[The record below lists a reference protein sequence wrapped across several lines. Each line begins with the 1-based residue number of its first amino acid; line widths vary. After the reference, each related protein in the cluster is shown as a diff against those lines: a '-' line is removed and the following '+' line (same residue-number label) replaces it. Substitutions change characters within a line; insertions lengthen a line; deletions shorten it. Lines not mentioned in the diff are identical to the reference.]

1 MQAFVQVVEHESFSA
16 AATALGL
23 TPSAVSKLVSRLE
36 SRLGV
41 RLLHRSTR
49 RLSLTSE
56 GNTYFVRARQIL
68 SDIEDVEAEVVRS
81 RASPRGRLHVNTNN
95 AFGNHQ
101 LAPALPEFL
110 TQYPDIEIELSI
122 TDRVIDPVGEHADVT
137 IRTGRIVNTSLTALK
152 IAEFERTICAAP
164 SYLAQRGVPRTPAD
178 LASHVCIVMAVP
190 LSTSWPFRTR
200 DGIDNVEI
208 SPRVTAGS
216 AEATLR
222 LALNGAGIVRLGD
235 IILGDPIRRGLLVP
249 LLTDVHHVERLP
261 LSALYLAGRHRL
273 PKVRVFLDFLVQRFA
288 RAPWRITGNQTA
300 AQPT

>member
-95 AFGNHQ
+95 APRWSIV
-101 LAPALPEFL
+101 LAISLLEEVPERQ
-110 TQYPDIEIELSI
+110 THHD
-122 TDRVIDPVGEHADVT
+122 
-137 IRTGRIVNTSLTALK
+137 K
-152 IAEFERTICAAP
+152 KCKK
-164 SYLAQRGVPRTPAD
+164 
-178 LASHVCIVMAVP
+178 
-190 LSTSWPFRTR
+190 
-200 DGIDNVEI
+200 
-208 SPRVTAGS
+208 TAG
-216 AEATLR
+216 
-222 LALNGAGIVRLGD
+222 
-235 IILGDPIRRGLLVP
+235 
-249 LLTDVHHVERLP
+249 
-261 LSALYLAGRHRL
+261 
-273 PKVRVFLDFLVQRFA
+273 
-288 RAPWRITGNQTA
+288 
-300 AQPT
+300 